1 MNEEAEDILVRG
13 VAAAKNKE
21 LEEARHYLEWGLR
34 LDPDP
39 DQTQEAWY
47 WLSEVST
54 DPAEKRSWLENIL
67 AYNPGDARARR
78 SLAILDGKLNPAEI
92 IDPDKVT
99 QQAAGSPQ
107 TADARRF
114 ICPKCGGRMTYTPDG
129 LSLTCEYCATHEPIA
144 PDKNQPG
151 NQDFLIVMAT
161 AKGHIAPTQA
171 YTLVCQGCGANFI
184 LPLQELTITCPYCGS
199 AYVLKSQALRNLIQ
213 PSAVLPL
220 AVSGSQAQQALHD
233 WLQSR
238 HLRMLVHVSKWVGV
252 YLPFWDFNIG
262 GQVSWRYQVQEQK
275 NWVDQSGLDVV
286 YLTDILAPA
295 TTRLCKACLPVLQS
309 YNLKA
314 LVDYDLRYLS
324 NWPAETYQVEVG
336 DASLDARQT
345 ALAVEKQRAQQKVP
359 VAAKNLVFD
368 SSCMLVDSFKLV
380 LLPLWMTC
388 VSREDGRKLDVVIN
402 GQTAQ
407 VFGEW
412 D

>member
-21 LEEARHYLEWGLR
+21 PEEARHYLEWALR

-39 DQTQEAWY
+39 DQIQEAWY

-54 DPAEKRSWLENIL
+54 NPAEKRSWLENIL
-67 AYNPGDARARR
+67 ANNPGDARARR
-78 SLAILDGKLNPAEI
+78 SLAILNGKLDPAEI
-92 IDPDKVT
+92 IDPDKMK
-99 QQAAGSPQ
+99 QPAAGSPQ
-107 TADARRF
+107 TASAQRF
-114 ICPKCGGRMTYTPDG
+114 ICPKCGGRMTFTPDG
-129 LSLTCEYCATHEPIA
+129 LSLTCEYCTAHEPIT
-144 PDKNQPG
+144 PEKNQPG
-151 NQDFLIVMAT
+151 NEDFLIAMAT

-184 LPLQELTITCPYCGS
+184 LPPQELTITCPYCGS
-199 AYVLKSQALRNLIQ
+199 AYVLKSQALHNLIQ
-213 PSAVLPL
+213 PNAIFPL
-220 AVSGSQAQQALHD
+220 AVSESQAQQAMRD
-233 WLQSR
+233 WLESR
-238 HLRMLVHVSKWVGV
+238 HLHMPFYVAKEVGV
-252 YLPFWDFNIG
+252 YLPFWDFNVS
-262 GQVSWRYQVQEQK
+262 GQVSWRYLVQEQRQ
-275 NWVDQSGLDVV
+275 WVEESGEDTV

-295 TTRLCKACLPVLQS
+295 TKRLCQACLPVAKS
-309 YNLKA
+309 YDLKS

-336 DASLDARQT
+336 DASLDARET
-345 ALAVEKQRAQQKVP
+345 ALAIEKQRARQKVP

-368 SSCMLVDSFKLV
+368 SSSMLVDSFKLV
-380 LLPLWMTC
+380 LLPLWLTC
-388 VSREDGRKLDVVIN
+388 VSREDGRKFDVVIN

>member
-21 LEEARHYLEWGLR
+21 PGEARHYLEWALR

-47 WLSEVST
+47 WLSEISG

-78 SLAILDGKLNPAEI
+78 SLAILDGKLNQAEI
-92 IDPDKVT
+92 IDPDKPKQT
-99 QQAAGSPQ
+99 SGGSPQ
-107 TADARRF
+107 AADARRF
-114 ICPKCGGRMTYTPDG
+114 LCPKCGGRMTYTPDG
-129 LSLTCEYCATHEPIA
+129 LSLTCEYCAVHEPITQE
-144 PDKNQPG
+144 KNQPE
-151 NQDFLIVMAT
+151 NQDFLIAMAT
-161 AKGHIAPTQA
+161 AKGHITPTQA
-171 YTLVCQGCGANFI
+171 YTLVCQGCGANFL
-184 LPLQELTITCPYCGS
+184 LPPQDLTITCPYCGS
-199 AYVLKSQALRNLIQ
+199 AYVLKSQALRNLFQ
-213 PSAVLPL
+213 PSALLPL
-220 AVSGSQAQQALHD
+220 AVSESAAQQALHD

-238 HLRMLVHVSKWVGV
+238 HLRMLVHVSKAVGV

-275 NWVDQSGLDVV
+275 NWVDQSGLNVI

-295 TTRLCKACLPVLQS
+295 ATRLCKASLSVAHS
-309 YNLKA
+309 YDLKV

-336 DASLDARQT
+336 NASLDARET
-345 ALAVEKQRAQQKVP
+345 ALAIEKQRAQQKIP
-359 VAAKNLVFD
+359 VTAKNLVFD

-380 LLPLWMTC
+380 LLPVWMTSL
-388 VSREDGRKLDVVIN
+388 SREDGHQFNVVIN
-402 GQTAQ
+402 GQNAQ